1 MVRVFF
7 LVVFCGLF
15 FGALCQEKYVS
26 QGLLKATATI
36 SPSFMLNRSEQNIY
50 LNGYLEYYVD
60 DHLSLRGETY
70 LFIDGTNSNS
80 DYSQF
85 IHQAMRTYF
94 GAFLHTEKRNWDK
107 YLGLQPGLTL
117 MRPNSSV
124 NSDLKACPS
133 FALHVGTTYY
143 VWKYF
148 HFFADIAYVNS
159 IYRGTSNGSMK
170 TDEIIFSAGLGFQL
184 MTKKN

>member
-1 MVRVFF
+1 MVRILF
-7 LVVFCGLF
+7 LVTFYSQI
-15 FGALCQEKYVS
+15 FGAFCQEKYVS

-159 IYRGTSNGSMK
+159 IYRGTSIGSMK

>member
-1 MVRVFF
+1 MVRALGCIVAILISLH
-7 LVVFCGLF
+7 LV
-15 FGALCQEKYVS
+15 AQEEMYIRP
-26 QGLLKATATI
+26 GLLKASATI
-36 SPSFMLNRSEQNIY
+36 APGKMLNRTVNTIY
-50 LNGYLEYYVD
+50 LSGFLEY
-60 DHLSLRGETY
+60 HTEKNFSLRGDTY
-70 LFIDGTNSNS
+70 WYIDGV
-80 DYSQF
+80 SQKPTDVML
-85 IHQAMRTYF
+85 ANASRTYF
-94 GAFLHTEKRNWDK
+94 GAFYHVNLKNWDN
-107 YLGLQPGLTL
+107 YIGFQPGISFL
-117 MRPNSSV
+117 RFGAISPKISV
-124 NSDLKACPS
+124 CPS

>member
-1 MVRVFF
+1 MVRILF
-7 LVVFCGLF
+7 LFILSGQL
-15 FGALCQEKYVS
+15 FGAFCQEKFVS
-26 QGLLKATATI
+26 QGLLKATTTI
-36 SPSFMLNRSEQNIY
+36 APSVMLNRSDQNIY

-60 DHLSLRGETY
+60 DHLSLRGEMY
-70 LFIDGTNSNS
+70 FFIDGTNSNS
-80 DYSQF
+80 EYSHF
-85 IHQAMRTYF
+85 IHQALRTYF
-94 GAFLHTEKRNWDK
+94 GAFLHAGNKNWDK
-107 YLGLQPGLTL
+107 YLGLQPGLAL
-117 MRPNSSV
+117 MQPKSSV
-124 NSDLKACPS
+124 SSDLKACPS
-133 FALHVGTTYY
+133 FAIHAGTTYY